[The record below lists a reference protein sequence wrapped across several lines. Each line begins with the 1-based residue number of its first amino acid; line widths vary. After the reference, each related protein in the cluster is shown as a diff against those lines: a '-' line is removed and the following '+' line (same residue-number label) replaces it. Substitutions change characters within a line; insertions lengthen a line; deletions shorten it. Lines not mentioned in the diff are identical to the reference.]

1 MKVKLPILLLIA
13 FLSYGEMK
21 AQDTLLRKLN
31 HNNSSPH
38 FWIVG
43 VTAENFPQLMSNSRA
58 KDSVNYGKQILL
70 WIENNKQQFKTIDA
84 TPQNYSNISYIDF
97 KKFTSAQKL
106 VFKELSSQYQPVLTF
121 QKDRI
126 RRLEQEQLGIKIKSG
141 EANKTQVYLLSEA
154 ELVIWKKRLEI

>member
-1 MKVKLPILLLIA
+1 MKVKLPILLIFLFVIA
-13 FLSYGEMK
+13 SSVS
-21 AQDTLLRKLN
+21 AQDTILRKYN
-31 HNNSSPH
+31 RFTDFPK
-38 FWIVG
+38 FWIIG
-43 VTAENFPQLMSNSRA
+43 VEATNFPQLKQNSSE
-58 KDSVNYGKQILL
+58 KDSILYGKQILL

-84 TPQNYSNISYIDF
+84 TPQNYSNISYVDF
-97 KKFTSAQKL
+97 NKFTSAQKL

-126 RRLEQEQLGIKIKSG
+126 QRLEQEQLGIKIKSG